1 MELTSRLIVIAFG
14 LWLVCVSV
22 FIFARPELA
31 LKALRRF
38 ASTNLINYSELTLR
52 LIAGLGLV
60 GLAQHTD
67 YVQIL
72 RIGGGFFAFTAIV
85 LMLIPRKWHHAYA
98 VYWADKMKPW
108 MARLSAPFS
117 LVLGVVLVWLATR

>member
-1 MELTSRLIVIAFG
+1 M
-14 LWLVCVSV
+14 
-22 FIFARPELA
+22 A

-67 YVQIL
+67 HARIL
-72 RIGGGFFAFTAIV
+72 QIGGGFLAVTAII

-98 VYWADKMKPW
+98 LYWADKLRPW
-108 MARLSAPFS
+108 MARPCAPFS
-117 LVLGVVLVWLATR
+117 LILGCTLIWLVA